1 MAKITQRITNMCTI
15 ETPSRLQPS
24 TFETRHNILLGEYPN
39 FGNELNTISVQA
51 NSLFDD
57 MTVIEN
63 TILSYQNTIL
73 SYQNTTQ
80 SYMTSTENY
89 KNTASELLSD
99 ALSVVS
105 EVAENKDYVATQA
118 AFVASLYALVG
129 IGVDSDGIL
138 FAEINEAS
146 NVSNMAIDSNGQLI
160 VTYS

>member
-63 TILSYQNTIL
+63 TVLSYQT
-73 SYQNTTQ
+73 TTQ

-105 EVAENKDYVATQA
+105 EVAENKNYVATQA

-146 NVSNMAIDSNGQLI
+146 NISNMAIDSNGQLI

>member
-63 TILSYQNTIL
+63 TVLSYQT
-73 SYQNTTQ
+73 TTQ

-99 ALSVVS
+99 ALSVVSEVVS

>member
-63 TILSYQNTIL
+63 TILSYQNT
-73 SYQNTTQ
+73 TQ

-99 ALSVVS
+99 ALSIVS
-105 EVAENKDYVATQA
+105 EIAENKDYVATQA

-146 NVSNMAIDSNGQLI
+146 NVSNMAINSNGQLI

>member
-57 MTVIEN
+57 MTVIE
-63 TILSYQNTIL
+63 NTIL

>member
-24 TFETRHNILLGEYPN
+24 TFETKHNILLGEYPN
-39 FGNELNTISVQA
+39 FGKELNTISVQA

-63 TILSYQNTIL
+63 TILSYQT
-73 SYQNTTQ
+73 TTQ

-146 NVSNMAIDSNGQLI
+146 NISNMAIDSNGQLI

>member
-39 FGNELNTISVQA
+39 FGNELNTISIQA

-57 MTVIEN
+57 MTVIE
-63 TILSYQNTIL
+63 NTIL

-146 NVSNMAIDSNGQLI
+146 NVSNMAINSNGQLI